1 MIKVHEISGKLCWVE
16 AEFKNSK
23 VHMTLSVPKDT
34 DFSKI
39 LVLQSPK
46 HKNLELLNFEN
57 EIERIDMDPFHQVV
71 QY

>member
-1 MIKVHEISGKLCWVE
+1 
-16 AEFKNSK
+16 
-23 VHMTLSVPKDT
+23 MTLSVPKDT

-57 EIERIDMDPFHQVV
+57 EIERIDIEIPDETDPSDI
-71 QY
+71 